1 MNQYSVNLE
10 YSRSHG
16 SAHQDSFGKTANQR
30 ALFEALDA
38 YARMSRNGRLRALW
52 ARIRRQPYTL
62 WSLNSMSQ
70 QWQVQARY
78 ASGVQLV
85 PVAAIRG
92 SEGKENAFDQNF
104 HPLHRERR
112 SRERWLGIA
121 MAQWQGQNLPPVD
134 LIKVD
139 DGRCAVYFVRDG
151 HHRVSVARAFG
162 QREIEANV
170 TVWQLNGPAPWNAC
184 EPSTQT
190 AVPAVHYSY

>member
-1 MNQYSVNLE
+1 MSHYYVNLE
-10 YSRSHG
+10 YGQSNG
-16 SAHQDSFGKTANQR
+16 NANQR

-38 YARMSRNGRLRALW
+38 YSLLTRNGRLRRLW

-78 ASGVQLV
+78 ESGLQLV

-92 SEGKENAFDQNF
+92 SEGKESAFDSHF
-104 HPLHRERR
+104 TPLHHRH

-121 MAQWQGQNLPPVD
+121 MAHWQGQILPPVD

-139 DGRCAVYFVRDG
+139 DGRSAVYFVRDG

-184 EPSTQT
+184 EPSMQT
-190 AVPAVHYSY
+190 AVPAADYSY

>member
-1 MNQYSVNLE
+1 MSQYYVNME
-10 YSRSHG
+10 YGQSYG
-16 SAHQDSFGKTANQR
+16 SANQDSFGKAANQR

-38 YARMSRNGRLRALW
+38 YTLLTRNGRFRRLW
-52 ARIRRQPYTL
+52 SRIRRQPYTL

-70 QWQVQARY
+70 QWQVQTRY
-78 ASGVQLV
+78 ASGLHLV

-92 SEGKENAFDQNF
+92 SEGKENAFDSHF
-104 HPLHRERR
+104 TPLHPRH

-139 DGRCAVYFVRDG
+139 DGRSAVYFVRDG

-162 QREIEANV
+162 QGEIEANV

-190 AVPAVHYSY
+190 AVPAAP